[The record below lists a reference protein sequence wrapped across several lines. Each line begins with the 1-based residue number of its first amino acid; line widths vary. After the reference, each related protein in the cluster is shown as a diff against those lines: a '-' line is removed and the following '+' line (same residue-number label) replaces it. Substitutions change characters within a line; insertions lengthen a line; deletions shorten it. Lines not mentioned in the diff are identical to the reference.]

1 MKAFLSE
8 TFTLFKYLQ
17 MTESS

>member
-8 TFTLFKYLQ
+8 TFTLFKYL
-17 MTESS
+17 